1 MTVQHNAITDPD
13 IHEPKGIAAA
23 TAGKVYVSD
32 GASSG
37 DWKYA
42 PGKAHAEI
50 YITSGATTHTLAA
63 ASAYSLLNPSGE
75 WTASGNEDHL
85 TVDPANG
92 EIDLLYAGH
101 YYISFWMTF
110 STASIASG
118 SQYKFK
124 FAIDGV
130 TSPRTV
136 YVTKPTNGVDIIE
149 ISATGLVSATAN
161 QTLTIQAAGDG
172 TSSGTTF
179 TPLETGLQA
188 LFLD

>member
-63 ASAYSLLNPSGE
+63 ASAFTKVNPSGE

-85 TVDPANG
+85 TVDAANG

-101 YYISFWMTF
+101 YFISFWMTF

-124 FAIDGV
+124 FAVDGV

-136 YVTKPTNGVDIIE
+136 YVTKPTNGSDIIE
-149 ISATGLVSATAN
+149 ISATGLLNATAN
-161 QTLTIQAAGDG
+161 QVLTIHAGGDG
-172 TSSGTTF
+172 TSSSTAF
-179 TPLETGLQA
+179 TPLESGLQV
-188 LFLD
+188 LYLD

>member
-63 ASAYSLLNPSGE
+63 ASAFTKVNPSGE

-85 TVDPANG
+85 TVDVANG
-92 EIDLLYAGH
+92 EIDLLFAGH
-101 YYISFWMTF
+101 YFISFWMTF
-110 STASIASG
+110 STASIAQG

-124 FAIDGV
+124 FAVDGTV
-130 TSPRTV
+130 NPRSV

-149 ISATGLVSATAN
+149 ISATAIVNATAN
-161 QTLTIQAAGDG
+161 QVLSIYAGGDG
-172 TSSGTTF
+172 TSSGTNF
-179 TPLETGLQA
+179 TPLESGLQV
-188 LFLD
+188 LYLD

>member
-63 ASAYSLLNPSGE
+63 SSAFTKLNPSGE

-85 TVDPANG
+85 TVDAANG
-92 EIDLLYAGH
+92 EIDLLLAGH

-124 FAIDGV
+124 FAIDGT

-161 QTLTIQAAGDG
+161 QVLTIHAGGDG

-179 TPLETGLQA
+179 TPLESGLQA
-188 LFLD
+188 LYLD

>member
-23 TAGKVYVSD
+23 TEGKVYVSD

-50 YITSGATTHTLAA
+50 YITSGATAHTLAA
-63 ASAYSLLNPSGE
+63 ASAFTKLNPSGE

-85 TVDPANG
+85 TVDAANG
-92 EIDLLYAGH
+92 EIDLLFAGH
-101 YYISFWMTF
+101 YYISYWITF
-110 STASIASG
+110 QTASIASG
-118 SQYKFK
+118 SKYHFK
-124 FAIDGV
+124 FALDGT
-130 TSPRTV
+130 TSPRSV
-136 YVTKPTNGVDIIE
+136 YVTKPTNGVDIIT
-149 ISATGLVSATAN
+149 ISASGLVSATAN
-161 QTLTIQAAGDG
+161 QVLSIHAGGDG
-172 TSSGTTF
+172 TSSGTNF
-179 TPLETGLQA
+179 TPLESGLQA

>member
-13 IHEPKGIAAA
+13 LHEPKGIAAA

-37 DWKYA
+37 EWKYA

-85 TVDPANG
+85 TVDAANG

-124 FAIDGV
+124 FAVDGV

-172 TSSGTTF
+172 TSSGTAF

>member
-63 ASAYSLLNPSGE
+63 ASAFTKVNPSGE

-85 TVDPANG
+85 TVDAANG
-92 EIDLLYAGH
+92 EIDLLFAGH
-101 YYISFWMTF
+101 YFISFWMTF

-124 FAIDGV
+124 FAVDGV
-130 TSPRTV
+130 VSPRTV
-136 YVTKPTNGVDIIE
+136 YVTKPTNGADIIE
-149 ISATGLVSATAN
+149 ISATGIVNATAN
-161 QTLTIQAAGDG
+161 QVLTIHAGGDG
-172 TSSGTTF
+172 TSSGTVF
-179 TPLETGLQA
+179 TPLESGLQV
-188 LFLD
+188 LYLD

>member
-42 PGKAHAEI
+42 PGKAHAEL
-50 YITSGATTHTLAA
+50 YITSGATAHTLAA
-63 ASAYSLLNPSGE
+63 ASAFTKVNPSGE

-85 TVDPANG
+85 TVDAANG

-110 STASIASG
+110 STAAIAQNSL
-118 SQYKFK
+118 YKFK
-124 FAIDGV
+124 FALDGTV
-130 TSPRTV
+130 NPRSV
-136 YVTKPTNGVDIIE
+136 YVSKPTNGSDIIE
-149 ISATGLVSATAN
+149 ISASGLVTATAN
-161 QTLTIQAAGDG
+161 QTLSIYAGGDG
-172 TSSGTTF
+172 TSSGTNF
-179 TPLETGLQA
+179 TPLECGLQA
-188 LFLD
+188 LYLD

>member
-63 ASAYSLLNPSGE
+63 ASAFTKVNPSGE

-85 TVDPANG
+85 TVDAANG
-92 EIDLLYAGH
+92 EIDLLFAGH
-101 YYISFWMTF
+101 YFISFWMTF
-110 STASIASG
+110 STASIAQG

-124 FAIDGV
+124 FAVDGV

-136 YVTKPTNGVDIIE
+136 YVTKPTNGADIIT
-149 ISATGLVSATAN
+149 ISATGIVNATAN
-161 QTLTIQAAGDG
+161 QVLTIHAGGDG

-179 TPLETGLQA
+179 TPLESGLQV
-188 LFLD
+188 LYLD

>member
-23 TAGKVYVSD
+23 TTGKVYVSN

-63 ASAYSLLNPSGE
+63 ASAYTKVNPSGE

-85 TVDPANG
+85 TVDAVNG

-124 FAIDGV
+124 FAVDGV

-136 YVTKPTNGVDIIE
+136 YVTKPTNGADIIE
-149 ISATGLVSATAN
+149 ISATGLLSATAN
-161 QTLTIQAAGDG
+161 QVLTIHAGGDG
-172 TSSGTTF
+172 TSSGTAF
-179 TPLETGLQA
+179 TPLESGLQV
-188 LFLD
+188 LYLD

>member
-63 ASAYSLLNPSGE
+63 ASAFTKVNPSGE
-75 WTASGNEDHL
+75 WTASGFEDHL
-85 TVDPANG
+85 TVDAANG
-92 EIDLLYAGH
+92 EIDLLFAGH
-101 YYISFWMTF
+101 YFISFWMTF

-124 FAIDGV
+124 FAVDGV
-130 TSPRTV
+130 ASPRTV
-136 YVTKPTNGVDIIE
+136 YVTKPTNGADIIE
-149 ISATGLVSATAN
+149 ISATGIVNATAN
-161 QTLTIQAAGDG
+161 QVLTIHAGGDG

-179 TPLETGLQA
+179 TPLESGLQV
-188 LFLD
+188 LYLD

>member
-13 IHEPKGIAAA
+13 IHEPKGIAGT
-23 TAGKVYVSD
+23 TAGKVYVTDGSD
-32 GASSG
+32 SG

-42 PGKAHAEI
+42 PGKAHAEL
-50 YITSGATTHTLAA
+50 YISSGATTHTLAA
-63 ASAYSLLNPSGE
+63 ASAYTKLNPSGE

-85 TVDPANG
+85 TVDAANG

-110 STASIASG
+110 STASIATG

-124 FAIDGV
+124 FAIDGT

-149 ISATGLVSATAN
+149 ISATGLLSATAN
-161 QTLTIQAAGDG
+161 QVLTIHAAGDG

>member
-13 IHEPKGIAAA
+13 LHEPKGIAAA

-37 DWKYA
+37 EWKYA
-42 PGKAHAEI
+42 PGKAHAEL

-85 TVDPANG
+85 TVDAANG
-92 EIDLLYAGH
+92 EINLLYAGH
-101 YYISFWMTF
+101 YFISFWMTF

-124 FAIDGV
+124 FAVDGV

>member
-23 TAGKVYVSD
+23 TEGKVYMSD
-32 GASSG
+32 GSSSG
-37 DWKYA
+37 TWKYPPA
-42 PGKAHAEI
+42 KAHAEI

-63 ASAYSLLNPSGE
+63 ASAYTKLNPSGE
-75 WTASGNEDHL
+75 WTASGFEDHL
-85 TVDPANG
+85 TVDVANG
-92 EIDLLYAGH
+92 EIDLLYSGH

-124 FAIDGV
+124 FAVDGT
-130 TSPRTV
+130 TSSRTV

-149 ISATGLVSATAN
+149 ISSTGLVSATAN
-161 QTLTIQAAGDG
+161 QTLSIYAGGDG
-172 TSSGTTF
+172 TSSSTAF
-179 TPLETGLQA
+179 TPLETGLQV
-188 LFLD
+188 LYLD

>member
-63 ASAYSLLNPSGE
+63 ASAFTKLNPSGE

-85 TVDPANG
+85 TVDVANG
-92 EIDLLYAGH
+92 EIDLLFDGH
-101 YYISFWMTF
+101 YFISFWMTF

-124 FAIDGV
+124 FAVDGV
-130 TSPRTV
+130 VSPRTV
-136 YVTKPTNGVDIIE
+136 YVTKPTNGADIIE

-161 QTLTIQAAGDG
+161 QTLSIYAGGDG

-179 TPLETGLQA
+179 TPLESGLQA
-188 LFLD
+188 LYLD